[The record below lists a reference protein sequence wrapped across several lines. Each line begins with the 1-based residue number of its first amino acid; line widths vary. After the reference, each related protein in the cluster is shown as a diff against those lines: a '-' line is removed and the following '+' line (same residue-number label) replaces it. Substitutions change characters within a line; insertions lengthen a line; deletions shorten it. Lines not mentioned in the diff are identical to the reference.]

1 MYSCLAGFVE
11 AAETIEDAVRREIFE
26 ESGIRCTDVNYYMT
40 QPWPYPSSLMIG
52 CTARATNEDIVVDR
66 TELEDAR
73 WFDRAEAHLDDQAA
87 ASGRPRRAASV
98 CHCASFARTLGAW
111 RATKPAHSGNLTW
124 RNRLTPDLG
133 SGTTRNRHDGSG
145 HELPRNAPKI
155 PPRIL
160 CIGMPVRDLT
170 FRVRACPARGSKENA
185 THFDEIC
192 GGNALN
198 AAIGIVRL
206 GGRASICGPMGDAR
220 ETSSRFIFDKLAHE
234 GIETKHIVHMPGLV
248 TPISA
253 IMIDPSG
260 ERTIV
265 TFRDPELWK
274 VQLPR
279 ADTLL
284 EDCAAILTESRCAE
298 FCTDLCAEARRRGI
312 PVIVDVDRAMSL
324 REGLLT
330 ASSHLVFS
338 SEPLQETAGDHRRR
352 RGAEEDRQ
360 ADAFVPGGH
369 PRAREAR
376 SGSTSMA
383 NLQETPAFPVH
394 TVDTL
399 GAGDVFHGAF
409 ALAITE
415 KQELREALRFAS
427 AAAALKCTR
436 FGGAFAAPQRAEVE
450 ALLAQGQA
458 RRPGLSWT

>member
-1 MYSCLAGFVE
+1 M
-11 AAETIEDAVRREIFE
+11 
-26 ESGIRCTDVNYYMT
+26 TD
-40 QPWPYPSSLMIG
+40 PSMNFH
-52 CTARATNEDIVVDR
+52 TA
-66 TELEDAR
+66 
-73 WFDRAEAHLDDQAA
+73 
-87 ASGRPRRAASV
+87 
-98 CHCASFARTLGAW
+98 
-111 RATKPAHSGNLTW
+111 
-124 RNRLTPDLG
+124 
-133 SGTTRNRHDGSG
+133 
-145 HELPRNAPKI
+145 APKI

-170 FRVRACPARGSKENA
+170 FRVRGVPARGSKENA

-206 GGRASICGPMGDAR
+206 GGRASVCGPMGDTR
-220 ETSSRFIFDKLAHE
+220 ETSSRYIFDRLAHE
-234 GIETKHIVHMPGLV
+234 GIDTKHIVHMPGLV
-248 TPISA
+248 TPIST

-274 VQLPR
+274 VRLPG
-279 ADTLL
+279 TEMLL
-284 EDCAAILTESRCAE
+284 DDCAAILTESRCAE

-338 SEPLQETAGDHRRR
+338 SEPLQETADVTDDGTALKKIAKLTPSFLAGT
-352 RGAEEDRQ
+352 RGPKGTIWLDEQ
-360 ADAFVPGGH
+360 G
-369 PRAREAR
+369 
-376 SGSTSMA
+376 

-415 KQELREALRFAS
+415 KRELREALRFAS

-450 ALLAQGQA
+450 QLLGQGQGA
-458 RRPGLSWT
+458 RPARTSQ

>member
-1 MYSCLAGFVE
+1 MMDEPMNF
-11 AAETIEDAVRREIFE
+11 
-26 ESGIRCTDVNYYMT
+26 
-40 QPWPYPSSLMIG
+40 Q
-52 CTARATNEDIVVDR
+52 DR
-66 TELEDAR
+66 
-73 WFDRAEAHLDDQAA
+73 
-87 ASGRPRRAASV
+87 
-98 CHCASFARTLGAW
+98 
-111 RATKPAHSGNLTW
+111 
-124 RNRLTPDLG
+124 
-133 SGTTRNRHDGSG
+133 
-145 HELPRNAPKI
+145 APKI

-170 FRVRACPARGSKENA
+170 FRIQELPARGFKVNA
-185 THFDEIC
+185 SHFEEIS

-206 GGRASICGPMGDAR
+206 GGRASICGPMGDVR
-220 ETSSRFIFDKLAHE
+220 ETSSRYIFEKLAHE
-234 GIETKHIVHMPGLV
+234 GIDTMDIVHMPGLV
-248 TPISA
+248 TPISN

-274 VQLPR
+274 VRLPD
-279 ADTLL
+279 AGKLL
-284 EDCAAILTESRCAE
+284 EDCDAILTENRCAE

-312 PVIVDVDRAMSL
+312 PVIVDVDRTMSL

-338 SEPLQETAGDHRRR
+338 SEALQSTAGVAND
-352 RGAEEDRQ
+352 
-360 ADAFVPGGH
+360 ADALRKIAKLTPSFLAGTRGPQGTLWLD
-369 PRAREAR
+369 ER
-376 SGSTSMA
+376 SE
-383 NLQETPAFPVH
+383 LRETPAFPVH

-415 KQELREALRFAS
+415 KQDLPGALRFAS

-450 ALLAQGQA
+450 ALLSHNLPASA
-458 RRPGLSWT
+458 APRD

>member
-1 MYSCLAGFVE
+1 MTDSGMNFH
-11 AAETIEDAVRREIFE
+11 AA
-26 ESGIRCTDVNYYMT
+26 
-40 QPWPYPSSLMIG
+40 
-52 CTARATNEDIVVDR
+52 
-66 TELEDAR
+66 
-73 WFDRAEAHLDDQAA
+73 
-87 ASGRPRRAASV
+87 
-98 CHCASFARTLGAW
+98 
-111 RATKPAHSGNLTW
+111 
-124 RNRLTPDLG
+124 
-133 SGTTRNRHDGSG
+133 
-145 HELPRNAPKI
+145 APKI

-170 FRVRACPARGSKENA
+170 FRVQGIPARGSKENA

-206 GGRASICGPMGDAR
+206 GGRASVCGPMGDAR
-220 ETSSRFIFDKLAHE
+220 ETTSRYIFDKLAHE

-274 VQLPR
+274 VHLP
-279 ADTLL
+279 DTDELL
-284 EDCAAILTESRCAE
+284 TDCDAILTESRAAA
-298 FCTDLCAEARRRGI
+298 FCNDLCVEATRRGI

-338 SEPLQETAGDHRRR
+338 NEPLQETAGIADDGEALKKIAKLTPAFLAGT
-352 RGAEEDRQ
+352 RGPQGTIWLDEHQ
-360 ADAFVPGGH
+360 
-369 PRAREAR
+369 
-376 SGSTSMA
+376 T
-383 NLQETPAFPVH
+383 LQQTPAFPVH

-415 KQELREALRFAS
+415 KQDLRAALRFAS

-436 FGGAFAAPQRAEVE
+436 FGGAFAAPQRPEVE
-450 ALLAQGQA
+450 ELLSQNRAMSPA
-458 RRPGLSWT
+458 PGKQ

>member
-1 MYSCLAGFVE
+1 M
-11 AAETIEDAVRREIFE
+11 
-26 ESGIRCTDVNYYMT
+26 TD
-40 QPWPYPSSLMIG
+40 
-52 CTARATNEDIVVDR
+52 
-66 TELEDAR
+66 
-73 WFDRAEAHLDDQAA
+73 
-87 ASGRPRRAASV
+87 
-98 CHCASFARTLGAW
+98 
-111 RATKPAHSGNLTW
+111 
-124 RNRLTPDLG
+124 PDMNFQ
-133 SGTTRNRHDGSG
+133 TT
-145 HELPRNAPKI
+145 APKI

-170 FRVRACPARGSKENA
+170 FRIDELPARGFKVNA
-185 THFDEIC
+185 SHFDEIS

-220 ETSSRFIFDKLAHE
+220 ETSSRYIFDKLAHE
-234 GIETKHIVHMPGLV
+234 GIDTTHIVRMPGLV
-248 TPISA
+248 TPISN

-274 VQLPR
+274 VELP
-279 ADTLL
+279 DTDKLL
-284 EDCAAILTESRCAE
+284 EDCSAILTENRCAE

-312 PVIVDVDRAMSL
+312 PVVVDVDRTMSL

-338 SEPLQETAGDHRRR
+338 SEALQATAGVADDGEALKRIAKLTPSFLAGTQ
-352 RGAEEDRQ
+352 GAQGTLWLDEQ
-360 ADAFVPGGH
+360 Q
-369 PRAREAR
+369 
-376 SGSTSMA
+376 
-383 NLQETPAFPVH
+383 NLQQTPAFPVH

-415 KQELREALRFAS
+415 QQDLRQALRFAS

-436 FGGAFAAPQRAEVE
+436 FGGAFAAPQRVEVE
-450 ALLAQGQA
+450 ELLEQSQPADAA
-458 RRPGLSWT
+458 RNRQ

>member
-1 MYSCLAGFVE
+1 MMDE
-11 AAETIEDAVRREIFE
+11 AMNF
-26 ESGIRCTDVNYYMT
+26 
-40 QPWPYPSSLMIG
+40 
-52 CTARATNEDIVVDR
+52 
-66 TELEDAR
+66 
-73 WFDRAEAHLDDQAA
+73 HAA
-87 ASGRPRRAASV
+87 
-98 CHCASFARTLGAW
+98 
-111 RATKPAHSGNLTW
+111 
-124 RNRLTPDLG
+124 
-133 SGTTRNRHDGSG
+133 
-145 HELPRNAPKI
+145 APKI

-170 FRVRACPARGSKENA
+170 FRIEELPARGFKVNA
-185 THFDEIC
+185 SHFEEIC

-198 AAIGIVRL
+198 GAIGIVRL

-220 ETSSRFIFDKLAHE
+220 ETSSRYIFDKLAHE
-234 GIETKHIVHMPGLV
+234 GIDTSQIVHIPNLV
-248 TPISA
+248 TPISN

-274 VQLPR
+274 VQLP
-279 ADTLL
+279 DTDELL
-284 EDCAAILTESRCAE
+284 EDCSAILTENRCAE

-312 PVIVDVDRAMSL
+312 PVIVDVDRTMSL

-338 SEPLQETAGDHRRR
+338 SEALQATAGIADDAEALKRIARLTSSFLAGT
-352 RGAEEDRQ
+352 RGSKGTLWLDEQ
-360 ADAFVPGGH
+360 Q
-369 PRAREAR
+369 
-376 SGSTSMA
+376 

-415 KQELREALRFAS
+415 HQELREALRFAS

-436 FGGAFAAPQRAEVE
+436 FGGAFAAPQRAEVS
-450 ALLAQGQA
+450 ALLGQGQA
-458 RRPGLSWT
+458 ASPARTGQ

>member
-1 MYSCLAGFVE
+1 M
-11 AAETIEDAVRREIFE
+11 
-26 ESGIRCTDVNYYMT
+26 TDPGN
-40 QPWPYPSSLMIG
+40 
-52 CTARATNEDIVVDR
+52 DR
-66 TELEDAR
+66 T
-73 WFDRAEAHLDDQAA
+73 
-87 ASGRPRRAASV
+87 
-98 CHCASFARTLGAW
+98 
-111 RATKPAHSGNLTW
+111 
-124 RNRLTPDLG
+124 
-133 SGTTRNRHDGSG
+133 
-145 HELPRNAPKI
+145 APKI

-170 FRVRACPARGSKENA
+170 FRVPGVPARGFKENA
-185 THFDEIC
+185 SHFDEIC

-198 AAIGIVRL
+198 GAIAIMRL
-206 GGRASICGPMGDAR
+206 GGRASICGPMGDPH
-220 ETSSRFIFDKLAHE
+220 ETSSRYIFEQLAHE
-234 GIETKHIVHMPGLV
+234 GIETTHIIRMPDLV

-274 VQLPR
+274 VRLPD

-284 EDCAAILTESRCAE
+284 QDCHAILTESRCAE

-312 PVIVDVDRAMSL
+312 PVIVDVDRAMSM

-338 SEPLQETAGDHRRR
+338 SEALQATANLTDDGEALKKVAKLTSSFLAGT
-352 RGAEEDRQ
+352 RGPRGTIWLDDRQ
-360 ADAFVPGGH
+360 
-369 PRAREAR
+369 
-376 SGSTSMA
+376 

-409 ALAITE
+409 TLAITE
-415 KQELREALRFAS
+415 GRELRESLRFAS

-436 FGGAFAAPQRAEVE
+436 FGGAFATPYRTEVE
-450 ALLAQGQA
+450 EFLQGQA
-458 RRPGLSWT
+458 PGPARTAR

>member
-1 MYSCLAGFVE
+1 MTDSRMNFH
-11 AAETIEDAVRREIFE
+11 AA
-26 ESGIRCTDVNYYMT
+26 
-40 QPWPYPSSLMIG
+40 
-52 CTARATNEDIVVDR
+52 
-66 TELEDAR
+66 
-73 WFDRAEAHLDDQAA
+73 
-87 ASGRPRRAASV
+87 
-98 CHCASFARTLGAW
+98 
-111 RATKPAHSGNLTW
+111 
-124 RNRLTPDLG
+124 
-133 SGTTRNRHDGSG
+133 
-145 HELPRNAPKI
+145 APKI

-170 FRVRACPARGSKENA
+170 FRVSGVPARGSKENA

-220 ETSSRFIFDKLAHE
+220 ETSSSFIFEKLAHE
-234 GIETKHIVHMPGLV
+234 GIETRHIVHMPGLV
-248 TPISA
+248 TPISSV
-253 IMIDPSG
+253 MVDPSG

-274 VQLPR
+274 VRLPSTE
-279 ADTLL
+279 TLL
-284 EDCAAILTESRCAE
+284 EDCAAILTENRCAE

-312 PVIVDVDRAMSL
+312 PVVVDVDRAMSL

-338 SEPLQETAGDHRRR
+338 SEPLQETADVTDDGQALKKIAKLTRSFLAGT
-352 RGAEEDRQ
+352 RGPKGTIWLDEQ
-360 ADAFVPGGH
+360 GH
-369 PRAREAR
+369 
-376 SGSTSMA
+376 
-383 NLQETPAFPVH
+383 LQETPAFPVH

-415 KQELREALRFAS
+415 NQELRQALRFAS

-450 ALLAQGQA
+450 QLLSQGQTADPAQGNQ
-458 RRPGLSWT
+458 

>member
-1 MYSCLAGFVE
+1 MSEPMNV
-11 AAETIEDAVRREIFE
+11 
-26 ESGIRCTDVNYYMT
+26 
-40 QPWPYPSSLMIG
+40 
-52 CTARATNEDIVVDR
+52 
-66 TELEDAR
+66 
-73 WFDRAEAHLDDQAA
+73 QAA
-87 ASGRPRRAASV
+87 
-98 CHCASFARTLGAW
+98 
-111 RATKPAHSGNLTW
+111 
-124 RNRLTPDLG
+124 
-133 SGTTRNRHDGSG
+133 
-145 HELPRNAPKI
+145 APKI

-170 FRVRACPARGSKENA
+170 FRVDGLPARGSKENA
-185 THFDEIC
+185 SHFEEIC

-198 AAIGIVRL
+198 GAIGIVRL

-220 ETSSRFIFDKLAHE
+220 EATSRYIFEKMTHE
-234 GIETKHIVHMPGLV
+234 GIETRHIVHMPGLV
-248 TPISA
+248 TPISS

-274 VQLPR
+274 VHLPD

-284 EDCAAILTESRCAE
+284 GDCDAILTESRCAA
-298 FCTDLCAEARRRGI
+298 FCIDLCAEARRRGI

-338 SEPLQETAGDHRRR
+338 SESLQETAGVADDGEALKRIAKLTPSFLAGT
-352 RGAEEDRQ
+352 RGAQGTIWLDQHQ
-360 ADAFVPGGH
+360 A
-369 PRAREAR
+369 
-376 SGSTSMA
+376 
-383 NLQETPAFPVH
+383 LQQTPAFPVH

-415 KQELREALRFAS
+415 NQDLRAALRFAA

-436 FGGAFAAPQRAEVE
+436 FGGALAAPQRAEVE
-450 ALLAQGQA
+450 ALLSQRHAAIQA
-458 RRPGLSWT
+458 RTD

>member
-1 MYSCLAGFVE
+1 M
-11 AAETIEDAVRREIFE
+11 
-26 ESGIRCTDVNYYMT
+26 TDPDMNFH
-40 QPWPYPSSLMIG
+40 
-52 CTARATNEDIVVDR
+52 TAPN
-66 TELEDAR
+66 
-73 WFDRAEAHLDDQAA
+73 
-87 ASGRPRRAASV
+87 
-98 CHCASFARTLGAW
+98 
-111 RATKPAHSGNLTW
+111 N
-124 RNRLTPDLG
+124 
-133 SGTTRNRHDGSG
+133 
-145 HELPRNAPKI
+145 

-170 FRVRACPARGSKENA
+170 FRVPGLPARGSKENA

-198 AAIGIVRL
+198 GAIGIARL

-220 ETSSRFIFDKLAHE
+220 ETTSRYIFEKMAEE

-248 TPISA
+248 TPISN

-274 VQLPR
+274 VHLPD

-284 EDCAAILTESRCAE
+284 ADCAAILTESRCAA

-338 SEPLQETAGDHRRR
+338 SEPLQETASVADDGEALKKIAKLTPSFLAGT
-352 RGAEEDRQ
+352 RGAQGTIWLDER
-360 ADAFVPGGH
+360 G
-369 PRAREAR
+369 
-376 SGSTSMA
+376 T
-383 NLQETPAFPVH
+383 LQQTPAFPVH

-415 KQELREALRFAS
+415 KQDLRAALRFAS

-450 ALLAQGQA
+450 ALLSQGQA
-458 RRPGLSWT
+458 ASPAQTG